1 MRYVR
6 EKKDKMIEP
15 QLLNMIF
22 LLLNEFFPIVSIFE
36 PKKTYLFQNKYN
48 MQMIKIINSTNSNKV
63 IIATKNEQEK
73 LSLEKIKVKDWNHF
87 QNYFF

>member
-1 MRYVR
+1 
-6 EKKDKMIEP
+6 MIEP

-22 LLLNEFFPIVSIFE
+22 LLLNEFFQIVFIFE

-48 MQMIKIINSTNSNKV
+48 MQMIKIINGTNSNKV

-73 LSLEKIKVKDWNHF
+73 LSIEKIKVKDWNHI

>member
-1 MRYVR
+1 
-6 EKKDKMIEP
+6 
-15 QLLNMIF
+15 
-22 LLLNEFFPIVSIFE
+22 
-36 PKKTYLFQNKYN
+36 